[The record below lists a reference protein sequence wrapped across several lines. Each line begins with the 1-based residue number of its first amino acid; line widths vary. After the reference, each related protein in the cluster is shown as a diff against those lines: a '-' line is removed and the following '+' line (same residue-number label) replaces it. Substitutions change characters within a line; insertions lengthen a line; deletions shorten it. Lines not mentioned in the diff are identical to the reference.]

1 MNFSIKEKENVKIA
15 LLESKNTLIF
25 DVQDALDLMANAQYS
40 GADSVVIYSSNL
52 NPDFFDLKTKLAGEI
67 LQKFSN
73 YKMRLAIVGDF
84 NNVESKSLRD
94 FIFESNK
101 IGRILFVESVDEA
114 LQRLKTS

>member
-1 MNFSIKEKENVKIA
+1 MSFSVEENGNIKIA
-15 LLESKNTLIF
+15 LLESKNTLIY

-40 GADSVVIYSSNL
+40 GADSLVVYSSNL

-73 YKMRLAIVGDF
+73 YNMKMAIIGDF
-84 NNVESKSLRD
+84 TSVESKSLRD

-101 IGRILFVESVDEA
+101 TGRILFVKSVEEA
-114 LQRLKTS
+114 IQRLKAS